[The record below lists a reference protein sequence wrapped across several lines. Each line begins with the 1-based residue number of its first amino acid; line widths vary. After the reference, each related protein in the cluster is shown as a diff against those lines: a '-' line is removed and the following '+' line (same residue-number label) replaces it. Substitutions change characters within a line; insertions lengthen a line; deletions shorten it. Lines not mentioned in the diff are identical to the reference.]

1 MTPTQAAQRQ
11 AAVAND
17 HEKLLIELQ
26 LAHIIIGNASQLM
39 TVSQRLVWGERNAN
53 SAARLSAARTAAG
66 AAVIA
71 EAIAEAI
78 GSAA

>member
-1 MTPTQAAQRQ
+1 MTPVQAAQRQ
-11 AAVAND
+11 ADLAN
-17 HEKLLIELQ
+17 ENAELLLKLQ

-39 TVSQRLVWGERNAN
+39 TISQRLVWGERNAN
-53 SAARLSAARTAAG
+53 SAARLSSAYKAAG

-71 EAIAEAI
+71 EAT

>member
-1 MTPTQAAQRQ
+1 MNNDQAAQRQ
-11 AAVAND
+11 AAAAND
-17 HEKLLIELQ
+17 HEKLLRELQ

-39 TVSQRLVWGERNAN
+39 TISQRQVWGERNAI
-53 SAARLSAARTAAG
+53 SADRLSDAYKAAG

-71 EAIAEAI
+71 EAT

>member
-1 MTPTQAAQRQ
+1 MTPVQAAQRQ
-11 AAVAND
+11 ADLAN
-17 HEKLLIELQ
+17 ENAELLLKLQ

-39 TVSQRLVWGERNAN
+39 TISQRLVWGERNAN
-53 SAARLSAARTAAG
+53 SAARLSSAYKAAG

-71 EAIAEAI
+71 EAV

>member
-1 MTPTQAAQRQ
+1 MTPDQAAQRQ
-11 AAVAND
+11 AAVVND
-17 HEKLLIELQ
+17 HEKLLRELQ

-39 TVSQRLVWGERNAN
+39 TISQRLVWGERNAT
-53 SAARLSAARTAAG
+53 SAARLSAAHKAAG

-71 EAIAEAI
+71 EAH